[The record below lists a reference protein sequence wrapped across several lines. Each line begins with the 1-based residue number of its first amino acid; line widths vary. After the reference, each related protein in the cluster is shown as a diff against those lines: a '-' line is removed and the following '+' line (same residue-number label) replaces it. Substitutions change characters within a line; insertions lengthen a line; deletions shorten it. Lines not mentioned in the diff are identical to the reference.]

1 MIFHVLRLKLFLTTV
16 FCLTTSF
23 ITFAQELG
31 YVPGYVVTNS
41 NDTIRGL
48 VKYANAAPYRRLQ
61 KIKFKEN
68 KDAKVKVF
76 PPEENKAF
84 GAGDKVFHSCR
95 SGGSRSFMELII
107 DGPLKLYEYSET
119 MLGVP
124 QNGASADATSYYLL
138 REGAYDVFSVN
149 GSFKKLIAEYL
160 WDNKEIA
167 DKIREGVYKRRDI
180 HEIVRAYNS
189 AKQ

>member
-1 MIFHVLRLKLFLTTV
+1 M
-16 FCLTTSF
+16 
-23 ITFAQELG
+23 
-31 YVPGYVVTNS
+31 TNK

-68 KDAKVKVF
+68 EDAKVKIF

-95 SGGSRSFMELII
+95 SDGARYFMELII

-119 MLGVP
+119 KLGVP
-124 QNGASADATSYYLL
+124 QNGGSADVSNYYLL
-138 REGAYDVFSVN
+138 REGAYDVFAVS

-160 WDNKEIA
+160 SDNEEIA
-167 DKIREGVYKRRDI
+167 NKIKEGVYKRRDI
-180 HEIVRAYNS
+180 QEIVQEYNR
-189 AKQ
+189 AKQKD